1 MILQQILRLWNNSFE
16 LISMGFTRELIKL
29 KSFTTTM
36 EISAIL
42 LTMINKWKLLKNNI
56 KLLAKQA
63 KKILKLVRRRLNST
77 KSKIS

>member
-1 MILQQILRLWNNSFE
+1 
-16 LISMGFTRELIKL
+16 MGFTRELIKL

-63 KKILKLVRRRLNST
+63 KKILKLVSRRLNST